1 MYRIGAVRIG
11 QYSAWQ
17 SLQNGRAQASASA
30 ANQALMSSFSSNMFG
45 AQLTKVSGIANMVVQ
60 SALAKLQAAQS
71 SQNSTGLQQAGSTL
85 NQSTS
90 STSSPGSVLNTVA

>member
-17 SLQNGRAQASASA
+17 SLQIGRAQGSAFAS
-30 ANQALMSSFSSNMFG
+30 NQALMSTMSNTMFG
-45 AQLTKVSGIANMVVQ
+45 AQLTKNSGVANIVIQ
-60 SALAKLQAAQS
+60 AALARLQS
-71 SQNSTGLQQAGSTL
+71 TQNTSGLQRAGSTL

-90 STSSPGSVLNTVA
+90 TNSSTGLILNTFA